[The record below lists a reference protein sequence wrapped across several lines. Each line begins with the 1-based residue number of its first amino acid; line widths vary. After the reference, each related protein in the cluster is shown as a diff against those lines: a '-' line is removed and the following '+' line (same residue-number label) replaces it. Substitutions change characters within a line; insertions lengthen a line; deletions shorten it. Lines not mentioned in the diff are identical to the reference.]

1 MDAIWSDL
9 LRQRYI
15 RLLPLLT
22 RDALTRSSF
31 CRSDFRRGR
40 NRRFHLWAEECL
52 VAANGHRAR
61 ADRVPVFCFTDL
73 AALFDRPGSVWRTVH
88 LARLGNDRMA
98 A

>member
-15 RLLPLLT
+15 QLLPLLT
-22 RDALTRSSF
+22 GDALTRSSF
-31 CRSDFRRGR
+31 CRSDFRRDR
-40 NRRFHLWAEECL
+40 NRRFYLWTEECL
-52 VAANGHRAR
+52 VAANGRRAR
-61 ADRVPVFCFTDL
+61 ADRVSVFCFRDL
-73 AALFDRPGSVWRTVH
+73 AALCDRPGSVWRTVH